1 MELKKLLSTDDIVVD
16 DAAVISI
23 DSKGVDI
30 KVRQGA
36 QVPPTC
42 LPFFS
47 FSFYPKQTGDLK
59 THFSGAVQHPEG
71 VI

>member
-1 MELKKLLSTDDIVVD
+1 MILFTSLLKYPQQELNSVFSMKLKKLLSTDKIAVD

-23 DSKGVDI
+23 DSKGIDI

-42 LPFFS
+42 LLLFS
-47 FSFYPKQTGDLK
+47 LSFT
-59 THFSGAVQHPEG
+59 
-71 VI
+71 